1 MARRAGQGSE
11 GYGGH
16 WVTELA
22 HHVTGASD
30 IELGIATAYPGLNEA
45 RFQEGRVR
53 YFVIPQPRRLS
64 AFVMRKTDLRK
75 CVAVIEEFK
84 PDLIHVHGSER
95 LYGLVKMSART
106 PVPML
111 VSLQGLLGSFSLA
124 RHFFGTLSLREILQ
138 SNRLLELPARLGL
151 AWQYLDA
158 KRGARREATILAAA
172 DGFLGR
178 TEWDRAHS
186 QAFNPTAP
194 YFHVG
199 EILRPAF
206 YKNQWSL
213 QNCERFSLIYTN
225 AGHPSRGTENL
236 LAAVAFLSREFPKIK
251 LRLAGRVSTRS
262 GYGRFIRDR
271 IRRLGLSN
279 HVELLGYI
287 DDAAM
292 AAELLRAQ
300 IFAITSYI
308 ENSPNSL
315 AEAMLAGLPCVASFV
330 GGIPSMVQD
339 GDTGLLYPVDDVP
352 LLAEKIRRI
361 FTDDAL
367 ASGLGANACN
377 VARKRHDPK
386 TVLSELT
393 SAYRTVLASQR
404 ER

>member
-1 MARRAGQGSE
+1 MARHAGQGSE

-22 HHVTGASD
+22 HHVIGAGD
-30 IELGIATAYPGLNEA
+30 IELGIATAYPGLSEA

-64 AFVMRKTDLRK
+64 AFAMRKTDLRK
-75 CVAVIEEFK
+75 CIAVIEEFN
-84 PDLIHVHGSER
+84 PDLIHIHGSER
-95 LYGLVKMSART
+95 LYGLVKVAART

-111 VSLQGLLGSFSLA
+111 VSLQGLLGSFSPA
-124 RHFFGTLSLREILQ
+124 RHFFGTLSLREIMQ
-138 SNRLLELPARLGL
+138 SIRLLELPAKLGL
-151 AWQYLDA
+151 VWQYLDA
-158 KRGARREATILAAA
+158 RRGARREATILATA

-178 TEWDRAHS
+178 TEWDRAQS
-186 QAFNPTAP
+186 QTFNPAAP

-206 YKNQWSL
+206 YANQWSL

-236 LAAVAFLSREFPKIK
+236 LAAIAFLRREFPKIQ
-251 LRLAGRVSTRS
+251 LRLAGRISTRS
-262 GYGRFIRDR
+262 GYGRFIRKR
-271 IRRLGLSN
+271 IRRLELSN
-279 HVELLGYI
+279 CVELLGYI

-292 AAELLRAQ
+292 ATELLRAHV
-300 IFAITSYI
+300 FAITSYI

-315 AEAMLAGLPCVASFV
+315 AEAMLTGLPCVASFV

-339 GDTGLLYPVDDVP
+339 EDTGLLYPVDDVP
-352 LLAEKIRRI
+352 LLVQKIRRI
-361 FTDDAL
+361 FTDDVL
-367 ASGLGANACN
+367 ASGLGANAYKMAHN
-377 VARKRHDPK
+377 RHDPK

-393 SAYRTVLASQR
+393 SAYRTVLASQGKC
-404 ER
+404 